1 MVDKKKKFVKAGFW
15 VMLIFGLSQLLRL
28 GSNLIITRLLA
39 PEMFGVM
46 AVVSVVI
53 MGISMFSDL
62 GLWAFIVRHKDPTN
76 KHMLNVVWT
85 LQVIRGWM
93 TFALIT
99 LFAVGLMVGE
109 RYWPNLFIGV
119 YADPRLP
126 LLILLTGITSVL
138 GAYKTM
144 ASAVMSREMQVGKL
158 EVIDFVCQVTG
169 VAIMVGW
176 VLIYPTIWA
185 LAISGIVSTLMSTL
199 LYYYIFPYRH
209 QLVWDKAIV
218 KEVFHFGRW
227 IVISTMLTY
236 LFLQGDKLFLAGA
249 ITATELGIYSIALML
264 ATFPVSVTHSLAAK
278 IIFPFL
284 SSVVHEDR
292 DLLKTRYYKIR
303 TYLDAGT
310 FFCVGILIALAPFI
324 INTLYDPRYAEAG
337 WMLQILAFSV
347 VGHSLSSVSIECL
360 SALSIT
366 KVNMWVMMIRTAGLF
381 IGLPIFFKFFGLYGA
396 IWVITLNPLLAL
408 PVIYWTL
415 AQNHVFSLVKE
426 LRMLVVIPIGYYLGE
441 AALALFHLN

>member
-1 MVDKKKKFVKAGFW
+1 MSDKKKKFVKAGFW

-28 GSNLIITRLLA
+28 GSNLILTRLLA
-39 PEMFGVM
+39 PDMFGVM
-46 AVVSVVI
+46 AVVYVVT
-53 MGISMFSDL
+53 MGIGMFSDL

-85 LQVIRGWM
+85 LQVVRGWL
-93 TFALIT
+93 TFAVIT
-99 LFAVGLMVGE
+99 LFAIGLMIGE
-109 RYWPNLFIGV
+109 RYWPNLFSGV

-126 LLILLTGITSVL
+126 LLILVTGITSII
-138 GAYKTM
+138 GAYKNM

-158 EVIDFVCQVTG
+158 EVIDFICQVTG
-169 VAIMVGW
+169 VAFMIAW
-176 VLIYPTIWA
+176 VLIYPSIWA

-199 LYYYIFPYRH
+199 LYQYAFPYRH

-227 IVISTMLTY
+227 IVISSMLTY
-236 LFLQGDKLFLAGA
+236 LFLQGDKIFLAGTV
-249 ITATELGIYSIALML
+249 TATDLGIYSIALML
-264 ATFPVSVTHSLAAK
+264 ASVPTSITHSLAAK

-284 SSVVHEDR
+284 SSVVHEER
-292 DLLKTRYYKIR
+292 ALLKDRYYKIR
-303 TYLDAGT
+303 IYLDGAT

-324 INTLYDPRYAEAG
+324 IHTLYDPRYAEAG

-347 VGHSLSSVSIECL
+347 VGYSLSSVSVECL

-366 KVNMWVMMIRTAGLF
+366 KVNMWVMMVRTAGLF
-381 IGLPIFFKFFGLYGA
+381 IGLPLFFKFFGLYGA

-408 PVIYWTL
+408 PIIYWTL
-415 AQNHVFSLVKE
+415 AKNNVFSLIKE
-426 LRMLVVIPIGYYLGE
+426 LRMLAVIPLGYYLGE